1 MCRTVFY
8 LRCRFFIY
16 VVTFLLALWLF
27 YLRSVFFLICVVVF
41 LLALWLFYLC
51 SVFFLFALWLF
62 YLCCGFFYLRCG
74 ICICICI
81 CEKHIISTFVDPKP
95 ICSLLANAVFFKT
108 SFLDSVTNGIDPTS
122 VASATC
128 SRFYDRYQ

>member
-1 MCRTVFY
+1 MAF
-8 LRCRFFIY
+8 LFAFSAFFTC
-16 VVTFLLALWLF
+16 VVAFLLALWLF
-27 YLRSVFFLICVVVF
+27 YLRSVFFLFVLWLFICVVVF
-41 LLALWLFYLC
+41 L
-51 SVFFLFALWLF
+51 FALW
-62 YLCCGFFYLRCG
+62 YLYLRCG
-74 ICICICI
+74 FFCCFAPVGHRNSPNLS

-128 SRFYDRYQ
+128 

>member
-1 MCRTVFY
+1 MVVVFY
-8 LRCRFFIY
+8 LRCGFFIC
-16 VVTFLLALWLF
+16 VQCFF
-27 YLRSVFFLICVVVF
+27 YLRCGFFICVVVF
-41 LLALWLFYLC
+41 L
-51 SVFFLFALWLF
+51 FALW
-62 YLCCGFFYLRCG
+62 YLYLRCG
-74 ICICICI
+74 FFCCFAPVGHRNSPNLS

-108 SFLDSVTNGIDPTS
+108 SFLNSVTNGIDPTS